1 MRHTPLLVILL
12 CITLS
17 ARVCAEDGGVV
28 EASTI
33 PMSAAVEAVSQEST
47 FEGSAAASGMP
58 AGGTNAAGSFDYSY
72 FLVLTLG
79 IAGLFWVRRQSQS
92 L

>member
-1 MRHTPLLVILL
+1 M
-12 CITLS
+12 
-17 ARVCAEDGGVV
+17 

-33 PMSAAVEAVSQEST
+33 PMSTAIEAVSQEST
-47 FEGSAAASGMP
+47 FEGSAVESDMTVGSN
-58 AGGTNAAGSFDYSY
+58 TAAGSFDYSY

-79 IAGLFWVRRQSQS
+79 IAGLIWVRRQSQS

>member
-1 MRHTPLLVILL
+1 
-12 CITLS
+12 
-17 ARVCAEDGGVV
+17 V

-33 PMSAAVEAVSQEST
+33 PMGPAIEAVSQEST
-47 FEGSAAASGMP
+47 YEGSAVEAGIV
-58 AGGTNAAGSFDYSY
+58 AGGSTAAGSFDYSY

-79 IAGLFWVRRQSQS
+79 IAGLFWVRRQSQT

>member
-33 PMSAAVEAVSQEST
+33 PMSAAVEAVPQEST
-47 FEGSAAASGMP
+47 FEGSAAETGS
-58 AGGTNAAGSFDYSY
+58 AGSSTAAGSFDYSY

>member
-1 MRHTPLLVILL
+1 M
-12 CITLS
+12 TLS

-33 PMSAAVEAVSQEST
+33 PIGSAIEAVSQEST
-47 FEGSAAASGMP
+47 YEGSAAA
-58 AGGTNAAGSFDYSY
+58 ADTIVGGSTAAGSFDYSY

-79 IAGLFWVRRQSQS
+79 IAGLFWVRRQSQT